1 MYGAGPWLAMPL
13 FNRLPRTIQ
22 PPRSIHKPG
31 HQNAPRIGGFRQ
43 PSLGVSESALGRWV
57 RAERN
62 SGAVSDVQTGKKPT
76 LNLAGQDD
84 LNAQAEVWCLGQAA
98 DRPCPEDR
106 ALRVREAFDQER
118 PRLLALSDNPFDGEF
133 FTDDMHQTMR

>member
-1 MYGAGPWLAMPL
+1 MHPELADFDSLAWGCRRVPWAVGSGPSGI
-13 FNRLPRTIQ
+13 R
-22 PPRSIHKPG
+22 
-31 HQNAPRIGGFRQ
+31 
-43 PSLGVSESALGRWV
+43 
-57 RAERN
+57 
-62 SGAVSDVQTGKKPT
+62 GAVSDVQTGKKPT

-118 PRLLALSDNPFDGEF
+118 PRLLALPDNPFDGEF